1 MRKPL
6 RREFANACQEQTIA
20 ALDKSSD
27 RISKI
32 RHELAETD
40 LTLVPLRIADNPV
53 VSSRNGH
60 SVYHNWLVT
69 YSRNTSHVLGTLA
82 MVVLLSLGAPFWF
95 NALRQL
101 SNLKPAISSKIEKE
115 RSGPQN

>member
-53 VSSRNGH
+53 VSLSFAIVATFRK
-60 SVYHNWLVT
+60 
-69 YSRNTSHVLGTLA
+69 TS
-82 MVVLLSLGAPFWF
+82 M
-95 NALRQL
+95 
-101 SNLKPAISSKIEKE
+101 LK
-115 RSGPQN
+115 RS